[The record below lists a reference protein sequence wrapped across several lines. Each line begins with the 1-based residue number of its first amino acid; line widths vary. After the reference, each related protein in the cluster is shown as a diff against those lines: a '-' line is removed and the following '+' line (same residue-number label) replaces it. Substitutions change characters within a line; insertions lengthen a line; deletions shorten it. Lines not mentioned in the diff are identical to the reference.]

1 MKLWMPKSLPATT
14 GMQKAIGVQG
24 TLETLTVPV
33 HRLWVCFRM
42 FQACWMLARFT
53 AGVEGK
59 ASIGCMA
66 RPKLG
71 AGKLQVQ

>member
-1 MKLWMPKSLPATT
+1 MKLWMPKSLPSTT
-14 GMQKAIGVQG
+14 GMQKAISVKG
-24 TLETLTVPV
+24 TLGTVDRAGAQTLGV
-33 HRLWVCFRM
+33 

-71 AGKLQVQ
+71 AGMLQVQ